1 MYYRNFQ
8 PFLRLFSKR
17 DIKTVFNKKDSFL
30 SLGFGEL
37 LKIFKVDENME
48 AFTQDDRIKKQA
60 FFKVE
65 RGTFKLTL
73 EKWHSKL
80 AIWELASF

>member
-17 DIKTVFNKKDSFL
+17 DIKWLNRRRKTVFNKKDSFF

-60 FFKVE
+60 FF
-65 RGTFKLTL
+65 
-73 EKWHSKL
+73 
-80 AIWELASF
+80 

>member
-60 FFKVE
+60 FF
-65 RGTFKLTL
+65 
-73 EKWHSKL
+73 
-80 AIWELASF
+80 